1 MLLYTGWSHDS
12 LRNAC
17 LPYVHVTQ
25 SVKKMTAWKYAFA
38 CLVSVALLFLLDN
51 GVDAQEGRL
60 KGLLIYF
67 QRGVILQKESYIK
80 CSSSLV

>member
-1 MLLYTGWSHDS
+1 M
-12 LRNAC
+12 
-17 LPYVHVTQ
+17 TQ
-25 SVKKMTAWKYAFA
+25 SVKKMAAWKYAFA

-67 QRGVILQKESYIK
+67 QRGVILQKEGYIK
-80 CSSSLV
+80 CSSYLV